1 MYLAGSANTPIAA
14 SIMAIELFGPPI
26 APYATVACVVSFLIT
41 GHRSVY
47 PSQVLS
53 ISKSPSLQVELGKE
67 IEEIKT
73 TLNFREKGFI
83 GRTLWLIKRIE
94 DTVSRIQ
101 QGTSFSTTPTIII
114 LKRTKNK
121 KGNLI
126 AHKVLD
132 V

>member
-1 MYLAGSANTPIAA
+1 
-14 SIMAIELFGPPI
+14 MAIELFGPPI
-26 APYATVACVVSFLIT
+26 ATYATVACVVSFLIT

-101 QGTSFSTTPTIII
+101 QGTSFSDNSNNHNS
-114 LKRTKNK
+114 KADK
-121 KGNLI
+121 KQ
-126 AHKVLD
+126 K
-132 V
+132 